1 MEPTGNT
8 IQQQYH
14 GVGFASQ
21 QPSIGERC
29 HADQAGEFLLRAPAA
44 LLEPIESARNGL
56 DHCAVQPSIL
66 DILLGRHVCNSS
78 LPAMQERM
86 TPPCPKSNNELL
98 TPSQPPAGVVY
109 GPGAWDFYLCSAGGF
124 PRKHRSAGPIDVLED
139 LFDELLQ
146 ERLNA
151 FPVPARINV
160 KLIPL
165 FPGHPDIHLHQI
177 PLEERVLIPGGRSTG
192 FADPRRDR

>member
-1 MEPTGNT
+1 MPKLPRSTSSATSSMASGT
-8 IQQQYH
+8 I
-14 GVGFASQ
+14 
-21 QPSIGERC
+21 PSR
-29 HADQAGEFLLRAPAA
+29 PAKPHPDR
-44 LLEPIESARNGL
+44 LKIMHLFPDRPL
-56 DHCAVQPSIL
+56 
-66 DILLGRHVCNSS
+66 
-78 LPAMQERM
+78 
-86 TPPCPKSNNELL
+86 
-98 TPSQPPAGVVY
+98 
-109 GPGAWDFYLCSAGGF
+109 WSAGGF

-146 ERLNA
+146 ERLHA

-160 KLIPL
+160 KLVPI